1 MPGYTSGLVALKY
14 NIVNFI
20 EPHPINYKVIRNF
33 NTTSSNLSH
42 KMRLSQVLK
51 LDGYSQQVNRISRI
65 CGRTQFG
72 NFYLGQPL
80 NMNYLGRVEGMS
92 GGSGKPPTNF

>member
-1 MPGYTSGLVALKY
+1 MPGYTSRLVALHY

-20 EPHPINYKVIRNF
+20 EPNPINYKINRNF
-33 NTTSSNLSH
+33 NTNFSNLSH

-51 LDGYSQQVNRISRI
+51 LDGYSQQVSRISRI

-80 NMNYLGRVEGMS
+80 NINCLGRVEGMP
-92 GGSGKPPTNF
+92 GGSGKPPSNF